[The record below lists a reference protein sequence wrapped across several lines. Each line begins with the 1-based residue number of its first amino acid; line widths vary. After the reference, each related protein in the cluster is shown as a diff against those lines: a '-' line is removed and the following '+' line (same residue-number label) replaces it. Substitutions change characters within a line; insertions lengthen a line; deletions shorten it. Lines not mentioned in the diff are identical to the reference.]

1 MKVGSRCGWK
11 RRAIHAPVD
20 HPRTSRNKGFSR
32 LPGGLTEGC
41 ILLYRRGALTVSSQT
56 TVEIFGR
63 RFELRATETSER
75 VEELARYVDRRM
87 RELADVSPHV
97 DTSKLAVL
105 TALNIA
111 DELFKEQ
118 ETEPGTRAEQ
128 IRQRVEGLIARLD
141 EVLTPS

>member
-1 MKVGSRCGWK
+1 MYT
-11 RRAIHAPVD
+11 AIRKGAP
-20 HPRTSRNKGFSR
+20 
-32 LPGGLTEGC
+32 
-41 ILLYRRGALTVSSQT
+41 TVSSQT

-63 RFELRATETSER
+63 RFELRATEGSER
-75 VEELARYVDRRM
+75 VEELARFVDRRM
-87 RELADVSPHV
+87 RELAEVSPHV

-118 ETEPGTRAEQ
+118 ETEPGTRSEQ
-128 IRQRVEGLIARLD
+128 VRQRVEGLIRKLD

>member
-1 MKVGSRCGWK
+1 MYTLFRKGAPTVG
-11 RRAIHAPVD
+11 
-20 HPRTSRNKGFSR
+20 
-32 LPGGLTEGC
+32 
-41 ILLYRRGALTVSSQT
+41 SQT

-63 RFELRATETSER
+63 RFELRATEGSER
-75 VEELARYVDRRM
+75 VEELARFVDRRM
-87 RELADVSPHV
+87 RELAEVSPHV

-128 IRQRVEGLIARLD
+128 ARQRVEGLIRKLD

>member
-1 MKVGSRCGWK
+1 M
-11 RRAIHAPVD
+11 
-20 HPRTSRNKGFSR
+20 
-32 LPGGLTEGC
+32 
-41 ILLYRRGALTVSSQT
+41 SSHT

-63 RFELRATETSER
+63 RFELRATDSSER
-75 VEELARYVDRRM
+75 VEDLARYVDRRM

-118 ETEPGTRAEQ
+118 ETEPGTRTEEL
-128 IRQRVEGLIARLD
+128 RKRVEGLIARLD
-141 EVLTPS
+141 EVLAAPSGGSQTA